1 MFGKNC
7 KKADKFKFFGSVLKN
22 YKQKVYKRVTI
33 FGYKSEWS
41 LKIWRMFDLF
51 YLKLIDVEP
60 MTICLT
66 QT

>member
-33 FGYKSEWS
+33 FGYKSE
-41 LKIWRMFDLF
+41 
-51 YLKLIDVEP
+51 
-60 MTICLT
+60 
-66 QT
+66 